1 MALMPITAR
10 EMTPRERAAWL
21 RAQASMARELGHDA
35 DAALLEYSARQWE
48 LQADE
53 ELARKII

>member
-1 MALMPITAR
+1 MPITAR